1 MLDMPDVPF
10 NEQSLKYVPV
20 FSSPEG
26 SVYRNGIT
34 NLIFFKKKNK
44 WIPLYSVNIEN
55 LSVRNVI
62 RLKES
67 ILFDDF
73 PDFIKADIEKFLS
86 TNTDSRYVVFP
97 NRGCITSTKSNS
109 LDYS

>member
-34 NLIFFKKKNK
+34 NLIFF
-44 WIPLYSVNIEN
+44 
-55 LSVRNVI
+55 
-62 RLKES
+62 
-67 ILFDDF
+67 
-73 PDFIKADIEKFLS
+73 
-86 TNTDSRYVVFP
+86 
-97 NRGCITSTKSNS
+97 
-109 LDYS
+109 